1 MSQQWAARH
10 SLHCH
15 SGWHFN
21 NHKRGCLPLLKQLLT
36 TGWNHKHSPGN
47 FAKGGQSFWGSGSR
61 WTELML
67 AHSMPKLS
75 RTCPNVTSHE
85 VKKVQFFGFGD
96 SHPEPSVACRFRI
109 WEAPQ
114 WCQKF
119 AFYFL
124 PLELW
129 FRKLIVSSLP
139 ASLQSFLLFSF
150 PLFLA
155 LLLPVLLG
163 SPPSS
168 PSGHPHTIALQA
180 FLSQHLRKLKLLCQ
194 HVHGIAWS
202 KGHDPTAAGN
212 PEARFGKLAKLIFA
226 TNSQACLAW
235 RRWRARGSWAGRATW
250 IPIQSMDSNAIPATH
265 VFPCL
270 TCPSDAAF
278 SWKFGETFCSG
289 SLVWLGKLGAAVSRT
304 FFSVLLRF
312 PAAVSSFSS
321 EFGDM
326 LHWFACLIGQNSW
339 VPGAHHLPLVCWFRW
354 SHGSAGRRFVVIML
368 NPCVW
373 PPTCQRVWRHS
384 TKHHEPWS
392 KTLRQVWT
400 AKPWE
405 LKLQT
410 TRVCP
415 KVGHKTHY
423 NSSFSTKTGPYLWF
437 SPHYCVGFLFFAW
450 IPPLSSA
457 AVRRRAALTTHLS
470 EWVSEGVRE
479 WVSEGV
485 REEVSEWV
493 SAHSLTHSRLPFA
506 WQAQYTEPP
515 RGAAASVAAAGPQL
529 PFAWQAQYKDPPRGA
544 AARVAAGGPRLP
556 FAWQVQYTEPPG
568 GAAARVAVGG
578 PRLPFAWQAQYTG
591 SCGARGRRW
600 PAAAFCVAGAVYTE
614 PPGRAAARVAA
625 AGAAAAFRVAGA
637 VHRASWTSCRACG
650 RRWSRGC
657 LSRGRRSTQMVLEA
671 RDCLLRGRCSTH
683 SFLVELRRAWPLLA
697 RGCLLRG
704 RRSTQSLLDELRR
717 AWPPLG
723 PRLPFAWQ
731 AQYTEPP
738 GGAAARVAAAGAAAA
753 FRVAGA
759 VHRSSCSRLRR
770 RRLIIT
776 THHGPSYHITTS
788 HHNSSQLITPYHI
801 PSHHSSASHTSL
813 ITAPL
818 LVTTNHSSTS
828 NRSTSHHNSSQLIT
842 TQIMT
847 VPLLTPH
854 FSHHNFLSQLITTYH
869 IPTHHS
875 STSHT
880 PSHTSLNLSHP
891 NSSQLHLSHLTSQVH
906 FSHLTSHTSP
916 KFTLTLDT

>member
-119 AFYFL
+119 AFFIFYHWNCGFENWLFL
-124 PLELW
+124 PCLHPCSPSCSSPSL
-129 FRKLIVSSLP
+129 SSL
-139 ASLQSFLLFSF
+139 LCSFLSSLG
-150 PLFLA
+150 
-155 LLLPVLLG
+155 LLLPLLLAILTLLLSKPSFHNTFENWSFCVSMCMALPEARGTIPLLLAIQKLG
-163 SPPSS
+163 SANSPSWFLQQIHRLALPGDAGGPEDHGQAGPLESQSKAWTATPSPPRTCSPVWPAHLTRHSPENLERHFALVRLSDWASWGLLSPELSS
-168 PSGHPHTIALQA
+168 PSYWGFQLQFPH
-180 FLSQHLRKLKLLCQ
+180 
-194 HVHGIAWS
+194 
-202 KGHDPTAAGN
+202 
-212 PEARFGKLAKLIFA
+212 
-226 TNSQACLAW
+226 
-235 RRWRARGSWAGRATW
+235 
-250 IPIQSMDSNAIPATH
+250 
-265 VFPCL
+265 
-270 TCPSDAAF
+270 
-278 SWKFGETFCSG
+278 
-289 SLVWLGKLGAAVSRT
+289 
-304 FFSVLLRF
+304 
-312 PAAVSSFSS
+312 SS

-410 TRVCP
+410 ARVCP

-423 NSSFSTKTGPYLWF
+423 NSSFSTKTGPIFGF

-470 EWVSEGVRE
+470 EWV
-479 WVSEGV
+479 

-493 SAHSLTHSRLPFA
+493 LTHSLTHGCLLRGRRNTQSLLEELRRAWPPLARGCLLRGRRSTKILLEELPRA
-506 WQAQYTEPP
+506 WPP
-515 RGAAASVAAAGPQL
+515 VARGCLLRGRCSTQSLLAELRRAWPSVARGCL
-529 PFAWQAQYKDPPRGA
+529 LRGRRSTRGA
-544 AARVAAGGPRLP
+544 AARVAA
-556 FAWQVQYTEPPG
+556 A
-568 GAAARVAVGG
+568 G
-578 PRLPFAWQAQYTG
+578 PRLPFAWQAQY
-591 SCGARGRRW
+591 
-600 PAAAFCVAGAVYTE
+600 
-614 PPGRAAARVAA
+614 
-625 AGAAAAFRVAGA
+625 
-637 VHRASWTSCRACG
+637 
-650 RRWSRGC
+650 
-657 LSRGRRSTQMVLEA
+657 
-671 RDCLLRGRCSTH
+671 
-683 SFLVELRRAWPLLA
+683 
-697 RGCLLRG
+697 
-704 RRSTQSLLDELRR
+704 TQSLLDELRR

-738 GGAAARVAAAGAAAA
+738 GRAAARVAAAGAAAA

-759 VHRSSCSRLRR
+759 VHRWSWKPATAFCVAGAVHTASWWSCGARGRCWPAAASCVAGAVHKASWTSCGARGRRWGRGCLSRGRRSTQSLLEELRR
-770 RRLIIT
+770 AWPPLGPRLPFAWQAQYTGAPAPASAAVDLSSPLITDPVITSQLLIT
-776 THHGPSYHITTS
+776 THH
-788 HHNSSQLITPYHI
+788 NSSHLITYQV
-801 PSHHSSASHTSL
+801 

-818 LVTTNHSSTS
+818 L
-828 NRSTSHHNSSQLIT
+828 
-842 TQIMT
+842 
-847 VPLLTPH
+847 TPH
-854 FSHHNFLSQLITTYH
+854 
-869 IPTHHS
+869 
-875 STSHT
+875 
-880 PSHTSLNLSHP
+880 
-891 NSSQLHLSHLTSQVH
+891 SSQLHCS
-906 FSHLTSHTSP
+906 
-916 KFTLTLDT
+916 